1 MPTDDDRAAAYGAV
15 PSLATRTGGQAPPPL
30 YLHVGMPKT
39 ATSTLQQIYFAQHP
53 EIDYF
58 ALARKGGPYPKGGPF
73 DAFVR
78 WVRNATDLESDR
90 ARHRAYLRSEIEGS
104 RSGAHCRL
112 ISEERFT
119 GHFGAGLDA
128 KAALA
133 GDLFPEAR
141 ILLAIRH
148 PVDHL
153 VSNYLQHLKYPR
165 AGQTPLPAFDAWVQQ
180 TLGRQEDPSSYAQ
193 TLRIHDLV
201 RAYEQRFGADRVL
214 VLVYEE
220 FRDRPERFLARLA
233 DWLDVSEAP
242 FHRLHSDRHA
252 VRNPGPTRPEFACWY
267 LRQRWV
273 NRGPSLMG
281 SALTRAAQLGHR
293 IDWRPA
299 VRPSPLSRSRIARF
313 AAAQCRALSQE
324 RGLHL
329 EDYGYPGLTS

>member
-1 MPTDDDRAAAYGAV
+1 MPSDEDRVIGHGTVEAPGIQAGANA
-15 PSLATRTGGQAPPPL
+15 LPPL

-58 ALARKGGPYPKGGPF
+58 ALARKGGPYPKGGAF

-78 WVRNATDLESDR
+78 WVRNAPDLESDR
-90 ARHRAYLRSEIEGS
+90 EHHRAYLRSEIDAPQS
-104 RSGAHCRL
+104 SARCRL

-133 GDLFPEAR
+133 HDLFPEAR
-141 ILLAIRH
+141 ILLTVRH
-148 PVDHL
+148 PVGHL

-165 AGQTPLPAFDAWVQQ
+165 AGQPPLPAFDAWVQQ
-180 TLGRQEDPSSYAQ
+180 TLAQEDDPSSYAQ

-201 RAYEQRFGADRVL
+201 RAYERRFDADKVL

-220 FRDRPERFLARLA
+220 FRERPERFLARLA
-233 DWLDVSEAP
+233 DWLEVAEAP
-242 FHRLHSDRHA
+242 FHGLRSDHHT
-252 VRNPGPTRPEFACWY
+252 VRNPAPTRPEFACWY

-273 NRGPSLMG
+273 NRGPSLIG
-281 SALTRAAQLGHR
+281 SALTKASQLGHR

-299 VRPSPLSRSRIARF
+299 VRPSSASRTLIERF
-313 AAAQCRALSQE
+313 TAAQCRALSQE

-329 EDYGYPGLTS
+329 EDYGYPGLAS